1 MKDNTLFETIIKT
14 IKPYVKDQEL
24 LENATADTRLIQD
37 LKINSARLVDIVI
50 VFEDVFDIEIGDDD
64 VDSIKTIGQLMTVIL
79 KKTED
84 AAA

>member
-1 MKDNTLFETIIKT
+1 MNENELFGTIIKT
-14 IKPYVKDQEL
+14 ITPYVKDQSF

-64 VDSIKTIGQLMTVIL
+64 VDNIKTIGQLMTVIW

-84 AAA
+84 TAA

>member
-14 IKPYVKDQEL
+14 IKPYVKDLSL
-24 LENATADTRLIQD
+24 LESATADTRLIQD

-50 VFEDVFDIEIGDDD
+50 VFEDAFDIEIGDDD
-64 VDSIKTIGQLMTVIL
+64 LDNIKTIGQLMTVIL

>member
-1 MKDNTLFETIIKT
+1 MNDKELFGTIIKT
-14 IKPYVKDQEL
+14 ITPYVKDLAL
-24 LENATADTRLIQD
+24 LESATADTRLIQD

-79 KKTED
+79 KKTEG